1 MRVLTIF
8 LIENFSPNNKQQIE
22 SNNNILWFFGGSLD
36 KGEREGG
43 KKSKRYQDIIFS
55 FFTPKASYN
64 NLSKYNGKLKNNVLN
79 IESFP
84 FVEKLVLETKSHQK
98 RLRKV

>member
-1 MRVLTIF
+1 MVLWGF
-8 LIENFSPNNKQQIE
+8 
-22 SNNNILWFFGGSLD
+22 D

-43 KKSKRYQDIIFS
+43 RKRKRYQDIIFP
-55 FFTPKASYN
+55 FFAPKASYN
-64 NLSKYNGKLKNNVLN
+64 NLYKYNGKLKNNVHN

-84 FVEKLVLETKSHQK
+84 FVENFLETKSHQK